1 MESTELDSES
11 GEQLAEVSNPHQL
24 PRQLF
29 GLIFWIVLFALFV
42 YRFTDPFTTASLLLP
57 VGLLGGLTFADAWV
71 CGIYKD
77 PNKKSFLNISPMA
90 WGILMAVFYPVA
102 YPVYALIRNRL
113 RTIHGT
119 NGLFIAVLIVGGIII
134 LSSVP
139 SLTLLT
145 EIYVA
150 TLAALVCALVWIRK
164 SRKKDNAQAARA
176 KDEVNPLEK
185 IITAAS
191 KRYVGLTGWAWLLA
205 GVAVFLVWERVS
217 ALKSG
222 GGVGEFVAALGA
234 MAFAVAAAVYVFRDW
249 VISLRVSRVWRV
261 INVTGV
267 ALASSVVAFDL
278 ANSMF
283 YWGSC
288 VSGDCQSGHGTFNY
302 VRGDT
307 YEGEWRYGQPGPLG
321 TIRYIDGTTYAG
333 EWVDG
338 RPEGQGTTTF
348 PNGDVYVGEHFG
360 FSPWGTGT
368 KTYADGRVESGRWES
383 DRLVEPE

>member
-29 GLIFWIVLFALFV
+29 GLIFWIVLCALFF
-42 YRFTDPFTTASLLLP
+42 YRYTGEPFTIILQG
-57 VGLLGGLTFADAWV
+57 GLVGGLTFADAWV

-90 WGILMAVFYPVA
+90 WGILMAVFFPVA

-134 LSSVP
+134 LSSFA

-145 EIYVA
+145 EHVV

-185 IITAAS
+185 VITAAS

-222 GGVGEFVAALGA
+222 GGSLVAAWGA

-261 INVTGV
+261 LNVTGV
-267 ALASSVVAFDL
+267 AFVCSVVAFDL
-278 ANSMF
+278 ATPMF

-288 VSGDCQSGHGTFNY
+288 VSGDCGWGYGTFNY

-348 PNGDVYVGEHFG
+348 SNGDVYVGEHRG
-360 FSPWGTGT
+360 SSAWGTGT
-368 KTYADGRVESGRWES
+368 KTYADGRVESGRWEF